1 MEVFVSKESRTGKG
15 ECQSMVKDP
24 VMYKNIWRID
34 NFSQLDGESYD
45 SKLYPKGKGNG
56 VGIHLALYMALAE
69 LKSLPPGCKIFA
81 EFTLRILDQV
91 HARHQFGKGLFNQ
104 ASMGF
109 VLKDT
114 CFVKAEVTI
123 HGIASEL

>member
-1 MEVFVSKESRTGKG
+1 MCWLFCGKI
-15 ECQSMVKDP
+15 Q
-24 VMYKNIWRID
+24 
-34 NFSQLDGESYD
+34 
-45 SKLYPKGKGNG
+45 LYPKGKGNG

-81 EFTLRILDQV
+81 EFTLRILDQ
-91 HARHQFGKGLFNQ
+91 

>member
-1 MEVFVSKESRTGKG
+1 
-15 ECQSMVKDP
+15 MVKDP